1 MTFNKFLEEL
11 EKKLKSSDSYPMTKR
26 SLNIL
31 RNSRYHKES
40 DENVIYDAIN
50 NDTSRNND
58 PLSLRGWWN
67 EKKLISK
74 YKF

>member
-1 MTFNKFLEEL
+1 MTFIEFLEEL
-11 EKKLKSSDSYPMTKR
+11 EKKLKGFDSYPMTKH

-31 RNSRYHKES
+31 RSSRYHTES
-40 DENVIYDAIN
+40 DKNVIYDAIN

-74 YKF
+74 YMF